1 MIGPTNFDQNK
12 KTEKL
17 EVFLFVFANVS
28 DALTFTKNIKFQGFL
43 IIRSRELGEHIT
55 STTCLIILSL
65 I

>member
-28 DALTFTKNIKFQGFL
+28 DALTFIKKKNDKGSL
-43 IIRSRELGEHIT
+43 
-55 STTCLIILSL
+55 LSGDVNWA
-65 I
+65 